1 MKKRFSEG
9 RTVLLRLM
17 LVTLAVWC
25 SATAQAQSLKKITIT
40 QPVAS
45 FSFLP
50 LDYAKAAGYFKDEGY
65 DVQQVATRGAGP
77 DLAALASGD
86 VQFNASPGTTQV
98 GAIRAGRDIINVY
111 NYFSRNLFDVVISPA
126 AAKKIGVSPNA
137 PLKERAAALKGL
149 TMAMTRPGAPTDKQL
164 RHLARIGGFDENQM
178 NIIAIGDSPSMISAL
193 ERGQIDGFTISIPG
207 GRVAIKRGAA
217 IMWVNNANGD
227 DPSVDPFMFQ
237 SLLTTREY
245 AKANPHVVHGMIR
258 ALKKA
263 VNDIATKPAEE
274 VRKVVQ
280 PIYSSVDPETM
291 ILSIEALKPALNRKG
306 DVTLKMAENTM
317 RMEGAPDVTP
327 QQLFATFTA
336 QYQ

>member
-9 RTVLLRLM
+9 KTMLFRLM

-86 VQFNASPGTTQV
+86 VQFNASP
-98 GAIRAGRDIINVY
+98 
-111 NYFSRNLFDVVISPA
+111 A
-126 AAKKIGVSPNA
+126 AAKKIRVSPDA

-207 GRVAIKRGAA
+207 GRVAIKRGTA

-227 DPSVDPFMFQ
+227 DTSVDPFIFQ
-237 SLLTTREY
+237 SLLTTGEY
-245 AKANPHVVHGMIR
+245 AKANPQVVRGMIR

-306 DVTLKMAENTM
+306 DVTLKMA
-317 RMEGAPDVTP
+317 
-327 QQLFATFTA
+327 
-336 QYQ
+336 

>member
-1 MKKRFSEG
+1 MKKRFSGE
-9 RTVLLRLM
+9 RTVLIRLM

-86 VQFNASPGTTQV
+86 VQFNASP
-98 GAIRAGRDIINVY
+98 
-111 NYFSRNLFDVVISPA
+111 A
-126 AAKKIGVSPNA
+126 AAKKIRVSPDA

-245 AKANPHVVHGMIR
+245 AKANPQVVRGMIR